1 MKVYAHWDGDPH
13 FTLIAVVADRAVATT
28 AGDKSGVR
36 TAGELLE
43 RFASAFNAKHP
54 SHAPLS
60 PSLLSLHKARGQLLP
75 PTAVLSKAA
84 HDLDDLFVRQKVATL
99 KPLPPAQQQQ
109 QQQQVG
115 AEKGGKEV
123 AVGALSHGVSAMTV
137 GPPTARSPP
146 AAAAT
151 PSPAPASRPS
161 STVRSAPAAAIPRT
175 PAAPLSESP
184 LTLPLVRHA
193 AQQMLHAQRQG
204 QYRHAILLANQ
215 LLAVAPNLKLCYR
228 ALAAM
233 HMAISRHDR
242 ALPVLQAAV
251 EAHPS
256 DALLVLRLA
265 QATLHLA
272 QPSDA
277 LSLADRALSLAS
289 QQGWPQHSTR
299 RRGVAGQGGGARGMV
314 GVLGSR
320 QSASRMMQ
328 RARVSGQQAAEMF
341 GLPEEEEDDD
351 EGEGGEGGRGK
362 RGAGG
367 AWDVESPYVGDPH
380 GDLSLDDIKVVCG
393 RALLQVGAVD
403 VASAVVAGVLQ
414 GDEHHEDALVLYG
427 DVLLRQTA
435 GKQTPHGQP
444 AESPNGCGAQSEEN
458 EGGGGSVEEEAM
470 KAYLRVLL
478 ARPHHATARA
488 KMAHVLQHHPS
499 ARRLLLS
506 QLQSGAGPPADTA
519 RALVFFAS
527 ACKDHSALDAAL
539 ALMQRAVALTPGCC
553 SHVLALLHLHEVMLH
568 GCAALHLALSFCHA
582 HPDFRLGPIT
592 LAALLPF
599 FQGLP
604 LHAGSCEDVSP
615 CPHERGVQ
623 LEYLRWWDGGGSQ
636 DGGGGEAGANGRG
649 ADACAGMGTDAGAGG
664 GGKGEGVGAGEGT
677 EEYRSEELD
686 VLAMLMTAVKALFLG
701 GAVRRAKALGAL
713 VERARVASKV
723 PLHETLI
730 RNEAAYFGCAF
741 QLLTHYPITHSL
753 SHNSPPPLFL
763 AGDSHCLAAAWR
775 VVHLRGQPRLLC
787 PLLITGLKAWHLRPE
802 STFFPKAS
810 FHRAMQC
817 VPPGSEVV
825 VLFGEIDCREGILV
839 SVDRNKYNDV
849 EEGVE
854 VTVDIYLA
862 ALLSLIAARGFE
874 IFVHPVPSIIPD
886 TRPLA
891 RIYNATLRRRCLAAA
906 ASPAAGGRLHMLDFF
921 PALLTHD
928 QESLRPEFEFDGT
941 HMNPRYVPLLDKELS
956 RIPAP

>member
-228 ALAAM
+228 AC
-233 HMAISRHDR
+233 RHAHGHIPPRPRPASSAGRRGSAPIRR
-242 ALPVLQAAV
+242 ALGAAPG
-251 EAHPS
+251 AGDP
-256 DALLVLRLA
+256 APGAA
-265 QATLHLA
+265 QRRPL
-272 QPSDA
+272 PGRPR
-277 LSLADRALSLAS
+277 SLPRVAA
-289 QQGWPQHSTR
+289 
-299 RRGVAGQGGGARGMV
+299 GVAAAQHAQEGRGGPGGGARGMV

-351 EGEGGEGGRGK
+351 EGR
-362 RGAGG
+362 
-367 AWDVESPYVGDPH
+367 SPYVGDPH

-458 EGGGGSVEEEAM
+458 EGGGG
-470 KAYLRVLL
+470 
-478 ARPHHATARA
+478 
-488 KMAHVLQHHPS
+488 
-499 ARRLLLS
+499 
-506 QLQSGAGPPADTA
+506 
-519 RALVFFAS
+519 
-527 ACKDHSALDAAL
+527 
-539 ALMQRAVALTPGCC
+539 
-553 SHVLALLHLHEVMLH
+553 VMLH

-763 AGDSHCLAAAWR
+763 AGQRQPLSGSSMAA